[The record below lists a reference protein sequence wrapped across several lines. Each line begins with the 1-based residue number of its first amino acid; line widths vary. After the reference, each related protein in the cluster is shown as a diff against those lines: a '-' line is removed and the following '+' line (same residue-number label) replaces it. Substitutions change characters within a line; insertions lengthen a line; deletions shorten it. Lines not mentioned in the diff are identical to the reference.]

1 MFSCRNNADSLYAP
15 PQTTLTGKMK
25 HQVSRWAQLTTF
37 DGKPQPDNSRERT
50 KGAMKSLRNGEF
62 TLPFNQADN
71 AQCLVAAFFFF
82 FNSVQMILFL
92 DVNKPLSCARLY
104 DCY

>member
-1 MFSCRNNADSLYAP
+1 MLSCRNNADSFYAP

-37 DGKPQPDNSRERT
+37 DGKPQPNNSRERT
-50 KGAMKSLRNGEF
+50 KGVMKSLINGEF

-71 AQCLVAAFFFF
+71 AVFSGCLFLKK
-82 FNSVQMILFL
+82 SVQIILFL
-92 DVNKPLSCARLY
+92 DVNKPLSCARVY
-104 DCY
+104 DYY